1 MHESCQGSP
10 IFFTSYP
17 LSARAPGPL
26 IVPQFLHVQTKVID
40 LVDPNSEALDTLVKR
55 ETRQIQSQSTNA
67 SDSF

>member
-1 MHESCQGSP
+1 M
-10 IFFTSYP
+10 
-17 LSARAPGPL
+17 
-26 IVPQFLHVQTKVID
+26 PQFLHVQTKVID